1 MIKHKVLF
9 LINSVH
15 YFCNSL
21 YNLYKSYDKT
31 ELSSEHKEIKCL
43 GKSIYFKVLSL
54 DFTKKEHQK
63 MLFFHVYRLQ
73 KDILYSIH

>member
-54 DFTKKEHQK
+54 DFTKKRASIDA
-63 MLFFHVYRLQ
+63 LFSCL
-73 KDILYSIH
+73 SITKRYFI